1 MKAEVMVTLGSA
13 TISKA
18 KEEENH
24 AQAKAC
30 RNEPIQKKQD
40 QARKSTGRMP
50 WHQEPT
56 KDVVSCEKPWGAANE
71 RRAMDIRM
79 GEPGGGKAPST

>member
-30 RNEPIQKKQD
+30 RNEPIQKSKIPIQYA
-40 QARKSTGRMP
+40 QSVLYKRGLCS
-50 WHQEPT
+50 
-56 KDVVSCEKPWGAANE
+56 S
-71 RRAMDIRM
+71 
-79 GEPGGGKAPST
+79 

>member
-1 MKAEVMVTLGSA
+1 MKAEVMITLGSA

-30 RNEPIQKKQD
+30 RNEPIQKSKIKLERAQGGCLGT
-40 QARKSTGRMP
+40 KS
-50 WHQEPT
+50 
-56 KDVVSCEKPWGAANE
+56 
-71 RRAMDIRM
+71 RRR
-79 GEPGGGKAPST
+79 TW